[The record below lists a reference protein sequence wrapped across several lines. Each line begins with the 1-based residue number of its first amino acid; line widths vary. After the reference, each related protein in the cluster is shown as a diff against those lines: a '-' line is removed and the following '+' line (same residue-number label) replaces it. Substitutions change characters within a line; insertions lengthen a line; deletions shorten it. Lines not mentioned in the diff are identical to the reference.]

1 MSALTGRP
9 APLGAALVVIG
20 CIGSCGVVSA
30 APTHPE
36 SESATAA
43 RTRADLARNREALRK
58 VLAAQAHGRPAEHNS
73 GGGRGAAAGANAR
86 AANGIPGHALGA
98 PRADVAA
105 GPARG
110 TPRQG
115 RTVLGDRNDRDAT
128 SAATPG
134 ATAKG
139 NSVGPPNTV
148 MAPASTAATTAN
160 TTAVPV
166 GSGKPASNSLASLN
180 RARSAPP
187 AGTLGGA
194 LASNTMTPVHHSPA
208 SPVILGGAPVRRNV
222 GYGAIDGNVLRHKP

>member
-1 MSALTGRP
+1 VNGRRR
-9 APLGAALVVIG
+9 LSVALVLVG
-20 CIGSCGVVSA
+20 YIGSSGVLSA

-36 SESATAA
+36 PETATAA

-58 VLAAQAHGRPAEHNS
+58 VLAAQAHGGPAGH
-73 GGGRGAAAGANAR
+73 GAAAGANPR
-86 AANGIPGHALGA
+86 AAHGIPGHTMAA
-98 PRADVAA
+98 PRADAA
-105 GPARG
+105 GSARG
-110 TPRQG
+110 APRQG

-139 NSVGPPNTV
+139 NSAGPPNTV
-148 MAPASTAATTAN
+148 VAPARTAGATAN
-160 TTAVPV
+160 TAAVPV
-166 GSGKPASNSLASLN
+166 GSGRPASNSLASLN
-180 RARSAPP
+180 RARSASP

-194 LASNTMTPVHHSPA
+194 LASNTTTPVHHSPA